1 MNSRVSGTPSWRAR
15 KQTARLAALAV
26 ITSGTLALSSLP
38 AAAIAAGQEGTPASS
53 AWGGDGSDPVAPK
66 VPVGVNKPIPSE
78 PSAAPSAE
86 EAAWRAAQK
95 QRRDGDGPQKSARSA
110 LGVLTF
116 VPEGQGEVPWHR
128 YSDTRLTDALVA
140 RVNLSNGNLMLA
152 ATDFD
157 IAGVGQKL
165 QMTRTYNS
173 FTGPYGQVEN
183 WWQGYERRLDLMF
196 ANEVIHYDATGATV
210 RFTKNAD
217 GTLATPSGYS
227 KDLKKNADGT
237 YTLTDRKSGS
247 QDTYSADGV
256 LTKITDKNNGTT
268 TVTRHEQDAEPT
280 GFRLTGT
287 RSGRWIDLVK
297 QDGTHWQATDST
309 GRTVSYELSAPDAGG
324 EGGGNLVKSTD
335 TDGKSTLYTYDSSGR
350 VAKVTT
356 PRGNETLFNYDA
368 QNRVVSVQRLTTSG
382 VGPTWTYAYNTE
394 YPHQAGDTTAIDPDG
409 DRTVHT
415 HNADGEITKVTDPL
429 GHNRS
434 TTYQNHLTQ
443 TATDAMGTGTGGTG
457 GNVIT
462 YGWDPR
468 NNPVSATLPT
478 GANAT
483 AQFQTVAGTDLPT
496 SMSDADGRKDTY
508 AYDAAGNTLSVTT
521 SGTEGGQRS
530 YTYNGATPTCGGFQG
545 QRCTA
550 KDANGK
556 TTSFTYDTKGNLTKV
571 TPPAPLG
578 VTVYTYDALGRTATS
593 TDGRGVKTL
602 YTYDARDRITKTDTS
617 GYATVTHTYDPD
629 GNISSRTDGTG
640 TTTWIFD
647 ALNRETIRTLQ
658 DGSTTTLAYTPGGGE
673 VDWYKDPN
681 GKTDYTWDKAGRLTE
696 LLDPAGKK
704 TTYAYNNNDKR
715 TKTTYPGGTTQTV
728 TLDPSNR
735 PTAIKTV
742 SGTTTLVDLAYTYKY
757 GTGGTTDGTK
767 IRTRV
772 DNATQTT
779 TTYGYDSQGRLS
791 SAEPV
796 TPGKP
801 SLFTRYCYDKAGN
814 LLGAARPL
822 CTTEYGYNDA
832 SQLVTTNGA
841 TTGWSYDKT
850 GNETSAAPADGTAR
864 TGEAW
869 TDHSQLKSITTSG
882 TPLPLTHA
890 GTDNTERT
898 KLGGTTFHHT
908 ALGLT
913 GTTTAGA
920 DTGFIREPAGTL
932 NSVRSAGKS
941 YYYLTDATGNV
952 IGLVD
957 EAGKRTHTYAYAAYG
972 TPYSTPVESFP
983 QPYRYAGAYLDPTG
997 LYKMGARYYDPALG
1011 RFTQPDPSGQEKN
1024 PYLYATGDPIN
1035 HTDPT
1040 GLNAVSNLLL
1050 AKDLL
1055 ELGTDAWSGD
1065 GASLE
1070 GDLVGTVAGLAT
1082 ETACMFGAGAAG
1094 AATAGVG
1101 GAIVAGGCALVGSY
1115 VGDKAKD
1122 AYVN

>member
-1 MNSRVSGTPSWRAR
+1 MGTPSRRAR
-15 KQTARLAALAV
+15 KKTARLAALAV
-26 ITSGTLALSSLP
+26 ITSGALTLSSLP
-38 AAAIAAGQEGTPASS
+38 AAAIVAGQEERPASS
-53 AWGGDGSDPVAPK
+53 AWGGDGSEPVAPE

-86 EAAWRAAQK
+86 ESAWRAAQK
-95 QRRDGDGPQKSARSA
+95 QRRDGDGPHESARSA

-140 RVNLSNGNLMLA
+140 RVDLSNGNLILA

-165 QMTRTYNS
+165 QLTRTYNS

-196 ANEVIHYDATGATV
+196 TDEVIHYDGTGATV
-210 RFTKNAD
+210 RFTKNSD
-217 GTLATPSGYS
+217 GALSTPSGYS

-247 QDTYSADGV
+247 KDTYSSDGV
-256 LTKITDKNNGTT
+256 LTKVTDNNNGTI
-268 TVTRHEQDAEPT
+268 TVTRHEQDGEHT
-280 GFRLTGT
+280 GFKLTET

-297 QDGTHWQATDST
+297 QDVTHWQATDGT

-356 PRGNETLFNYDA
+356 PRGNETRFNYDSE
-368 QNRVVSVQRLTTSG
+368 NRVVSVQRLDGGS
-382 VGPTWTYAYNTE
+382 GPTWTYAYNSA
-394 YPHQAGDTTAIDPDG
+394 YPYQAGTTTAVDPDG
-409 DRTVHT
+409 DITVHT

-429 GHNRS
+429 GHNRA

-443 TATDAMGTGTGGTG
+443 TATDAMGAGTGGTG
-457 GNVIT
+457 GNVTT
-462 YGWDPR
+462 YGWDAR
-468 NNPVSATLPT
+468 NNPISAKLPT

-483 AQFQTVAGTDLPT
+483 AQYQTIAGTELPT

-530 YTYNGATPTCGGFQG
+530 YTYNGASPTCGGFQG

-556 TTSFTYDTKGNLTKV
+556 TTSFAYDTKGNLTKV

-578 VTVYTYDALGRTATS
+578 VTTYTYDALGRTATS

-617 GYATVTHTYDPD
+617 GYATVTYTYDPD
-629 GNISSRTDGTG
+629 GNITSRTDTTG
-640 TTTWIFD
+640 TTRWTFD
-647 ALNRETIRTLQ
+647 GLNREQFRILE
-658 DGSTTTLAYTPGGGE
+658 DASTVTLAYTPGGE
-673 VDWYKDPN
+673 LDWYKDPN

-715 TKTTYPGGTTQTV
+715 TKTTYPGGTTQSVTV
-728 TLDPSNR
+728 DASNR
-735 PTAIKTV
+735 PTAIKTA

-814 LLGAARPL
+814 LLGAPRPV
-822 CTTEYGYNDA
+822 CTTSYGYNDA
-832 SQLVTTNGA
+832 SQLVTVNGA

-864 TGEAW
+864 TGETW

-882 TPLPLTHA
+882 STLPVTHA
-890 GTDNTERT
+890 GTSNAERT
-898 KLGGTTFHHT
+898 KLGGTAFHHT
-908 ALGLT
+908 ALGVT
-913 GTTTAGA
+913 GTTTGGT

-932 NSVRSAGKS
+932 NSVRNDGKS
-941 YYYLTDATGNV
+941 SYYLTDATGNV
-952 IGLVD
+952 LGLVD
-957 EAGKRTHTYAYAAYG
+957 EAGKRTHTYAYTAYG
-972 TPYSTPVESFP
+972 TDYSDPVETFA
-983 QPYRYAGAYLDPTG
+983 QPYRYAGAYFDPTG
-997 LYKMGARYYDPALG
+997 LYKMGARYYDPHLG
-1011 RFTQPDPSGQEKN
+1011 RFTQPDPSGQETN
-1024 PYLYATGDPIN
+1024 PYLYAAGDPIN
-1035 HTDPT
+1035 HIDPS
-1040 GLNAVSNLLL
+1040 GLGMLSCVGGILSTV
-1050 AKDLL
+1050 
-1055 ELGTDAWSGD
+1055 GG
-1065 GASLE
+1065 
-1070 GDLVGTVAGLAT
+1070 LVA
-1082 ETACMFGAGAAG
+1082 
-1094 AATAGVG
+1094 VG
-1101 GAIVAGGCALVGSY
+1101 GAAAAEFGSAGIATPAALGIAGAGLGAIGAGLGMIDDCSS
-1115 VGDKAKD
+1115 
-1122 AYVN
+1122 